1 MSDILTRILE
11 TKKQEIAAAQRLI
24 SGGALLN
31 EVLHAN
37 QSPTKKV
44 RGFANALIR
53 SVKSGKPGIIAEIKK
68 ASPSKGI
75 LREHFIPQEIA
86 QSYASH
92 GATCLSVLTD
102 QDYFMGSPQYLKDA
116 RAACSLPVIRKDFM
130 IDPYQVYEARAM
142 GADAIL
148 LIVAALDPMQMQE
161 LEACALENN
170 LDVLVEVHDRYELE
184 AALELKTPLLG
195 INNRNLKT
203 FEVSLQTTL
212 ALLTDIPK
220 DKLVITESGILNAH
234 DVKIMQSAG
243 VNAFLIGEAL
253 MRAPHPGKAL
263 ADLFTS
269 G

>member
-11 TKKQEIAAAQRLI
+11 TKQHEILAAKRFISSGDLLKQAIH
-24 SGGALLN
+24 N
-31 EVLHAN
+31 N
-37 QSPTKKV
+37 QDASLKP
-44 RGFANALIR
+44 RGFAKALINT
-53 SVKSGKPGIIAEIKK
+53 VASGQPGIIAEIKK
-68 ASPSKGI
+68 ASPSKGV
-75 LREHFIPQEIA
+75 LREQFHPNQIA
-86 QSYASH
+86 QSYAAH

-102 QDYFMGSPQYLKDA
+102 QDYFMGSAEYLKEA

-148 LIVAALDPMQMQE
+148 LIVAALEPRQMQE
-161 LEACALENN
+161 LELCAIENQ
-170 LDVLVEVHDRYELE
+170 LDVLVEVHDALELE

-212 ALLTDIPK
+212 DLLSYIPK
-220 DKLVITESGILNAH
+220 DKLVITESGILHAD
-234 DVKIMQSAG
+234 DVKRMRTAG

-253 MRAPHPGKAL
+253 MRANHPGEAL
-263 ADLFTS
+263 SALFQ
-269 G
+269 